1 MLIYNEAQ
9 NGFFSMLRRP
19 KREREERR
27 EREGGEEG
35 EKEGERER
43 REGRRKR
50 DEGRGRREGGR
61 RERREKE
68 RNGMISSHSTLTKIT
83 LEFSELMSQYYVYS
97 KYKVK

>member
-27 EREGGEEG
+27 EGERRKGEEG
-35 EKEGERER
+35 GRE

-83 LEFSELMSQYYVYS
+83 LEFSELMSQYYVYN